1 MEGKEKENVPSFGKQ
16 VKSYRSKESL
26 IVPDLGLDEHGRLHV
41 EHVSRGRCRLHWGG
55 HSTGW
60 VEPVK
65 ISLKYFFVAKAER
78 REWWL

>member
-41 EHVSRGRCRLHWGG
+41 EHVPGGRCRLHWGG

-60 VEPVK
+60 VQPVN
-65 ISLKYFFVAKAER
+65 ISPNTFL
-78 REWWL
+78 

>member
-16 VKSYRSKESL
+16 VKSYRSEESL
-26 IVPDLGLDEHGRLHV
+26 IMPDLGLDEHGRLHV
-41 EHVSRGRCRLHWGG
+41 EHVPGGRSRLHWGG

-65 ISLKYFFVAKAER
+65 ISLNTF
-78 REWWL
+78 L